1 MTKLMESGTKR
12 GKPVTK
18 AAIYLR
24 RYRWFTRSI
33 AAGVVGLALMGS
45 GSASAANG
53 SQQITKAQW
62 KQAITQL
69 RTPGQGCYHAAYPK
83 VAWLKSECT
92 VAPKMRFQPA
102 TVGNGDDWATV
113 TSGKLSQVQ
122 GEFQY
127 VSPGISE
134 SGPLNNSGPL
144 LPNTYSLQINSQFFN
159 DPPKCS
165 GAATPSNCDGWEQ
178 FVYSSD
184 GNSIFIQY
192 WLIDYATTCPSGWN
206 TYGSDCWTNG
216 NAATYV
222 GGTIPASEFHELY
235 FVGFATSGG
244 NDTVELGTE
253 ANGEYGATA
262 VSTAE
267 STNSLD
273 LANYWNTAEFNV
285 VGDAGGGQATFSAG
299 STLWVQTLLV
309 GDTSESAPSCVIAG
323 TTGETN
329 NLNLVRTHYEPGSYN
344 YPISVFKETNDSSTV
359 INPPSATC
367 SSAPGP

>member
-1 MTKLMESGTKR
+1 M
-12 GKPVTK
+12 
-18 AAIYLR
+18 AAI
-24 RYRWFTRSI
+24 
-33 AAGVVGLALMGS
+33 VVGVAFMGS
-45 GSASAANG
+45 GSAYAATG
-53 SQQITKAQW
+53 SHQITKAQW

-69 RTPGQGCYHAAYPK
+69 QTPSQGCFHAAYPK
-83 VAWLKSECT
+83 VEWLKAKCT
-92 VAPKMRFQPA
+92 VAPKLRFQPG
-102 TVGNGDDWATV
+102 TVGNGDDWATES
-113 TSGKLSQVQ
+113 SGKLSQVQ

-134 SGPLNNSGPL
+134 AGPLNGGGAV

-165 GAATPSNCDGWEQ
+165 GAETPSDCDGWEQ

-184 GNSIFIQY
+184 GNSLFIQY
-192 WLIDYATTCPSGWN
+192 WLIGYDTTCPSGWN
-206 TYGSDCWTNG
+206 TYGGDCWTNG
-216 NAATYV
+216 NSTTYV
-222 GGTIPASEFHELY
+222 GGTIPVSEFDTLY
-235 FVGFATSGG
+235 FVGFATAGG

-253 ANGEYGATA
+253 ANGEYGVSA
-262 VSTAE
+262 VATAE

-299 STLWVQTLLV
+299 STLWPQILLV

-329 NLNLVRTHYEPGSYN
+329 NLSLVRTHYEPGSYN
-344 YPISVFKETNDSSTV
+344 YPISIFRETDVNSGV

-367 SSAPGP
+367 STAPGP